1 MALKF
6 ITAEEAA
13 SFVHHDDN
21 VGFSGFTPAGC
32 PKVVPGAIA
41 KKAIAEHEKGNP
53 FQIGM
58 FTGAST
64 GDKLDGEL
72 ARANAIKF
80 RTPYQSN
87 KDLRALLNSHGAQYF
102 DMHLSELA
110 QSLRYGFLGKIDVAI
125 VEAADVTEDGE
136 IVPTS
141 GVGILPTICRMADRI
156 IIELNCRHPK
166 EIRGM
171 HDIYEPA
178 DPPYRREI
186 PIYTPSDRIGS
197 DCVKVDPSKIV
208 GVVKTDEPNEGGKF
222 SPLDDVTM
230 AIGQNVA
237 NFLVGEIKAGRLP
250 KEFVPLQS
258 GVGNVA
264 NAVLGCMGE
273 NKDIPAFNVY
283 TEVIQDAV
291 IALMKEG
298 RVKFASG
305 CSLSVSNEVIRD
317 IYANLDFFKD
327 KILLR
332 PQEISNNPEVARRL
346 GLVAINTAL
355 EADIFGNIN
364 STHVSGTRMMNG
376 IGGSGDFTRSAMLS
390 IFTTPST
397 AKEGKISAFVPMVSH
412 LDHSEHSVKV
422 IITEYGV
429 ADLRGKSP
437 IQRARCIIDNCV
449 HPDYKPLLEE
459 YLAMGIKGHTP
470 QNLKCCFAF
479 HEELAA
485 SGDMHNVDWS
495 KYNKYSLYHIYRKGL
510 CQNGV
515 LTQPFSLEVPP
526 QPQREKAIVNHV
538 KVSFFCYEVLF
549 QQPS

>member
-1 MALKF
+1 MSLKF

-13 SFVHHDDN
+13 AFVNNDDN

-32 PKVVPGAIA
+32 PKSVPEAIA
-41 KKAIAEHEKGNP
+41 KRAAEEHAKGNP

-64 GDKLDGEL
+64 GDRLDGEL

-87 KDLRALLNSHGAQYF
+87 KDLRSALNAHKAQYY

-110 QSLRYGFLGKIDVAI
+110 QSLRYGFLGKINVAVI
-125 VEAADVTEDGE
+125 EAADVTEDGE
-136 IVPTS
+136 IVPTC
-141 GVGILPTICRMADRI
+141 GVGITPTICRLADKI
-156 IIELNCRHPK
+156 IVELNHKHPK
-166 EIRGM
+166 AIRGM
-171 HDIYEPA
+171 HDIYEPL

-186 PIYTPSDRIGS
+186 PVYSPSDRIGLPY
-197 DCVKVDPSKIV
+197 VKVDPSKIV
-208 GVVKTDEPNEGGKF
+208 GVVETENANEGGAF
-222 SPLDDVTM
+222 APLDDVTK
-230 AIGQNVA
+230 AIGNNVA
-237 NFLVGEIKAGRLP
+237 MFLAGELKAGRIPEGFLP
-250 KEFVPLQS
+250 MQS

-264 NAVLGCMGE
+264 NAVLAAIGE
-273 NKDIPAFNVY
+273 NKEIPAFNVY

-291 IALMKEG
+291 ISLMQEG

-305 CSLSVSNEVIRD
+305 CSLSVSNDVIRE

-346 GLVAINTAL
+346 GLITINTAL

-364 STHVSGTRMMNG
+364 STHVSGTKMMNG
-376 IGGSGDFTRSAMLS
+376 IGGSGDFTRSAYLS

-397 AKEGKISAFVPMVSH
+397 AKDGKISAFVPMVSH
-412 LDHSEHSVKV
+412 VDHNEHSVKV

-437 IQRARCIIDNCV
+437 VQRAEAIINNCV
-449 HPDYKPLLEE
+449 HPDYRPLLTE
-459 YLAMGIKGHTP
+459 YMNMGIKGHTP
-470 QNLKCCFAF
+470 QNLKCSFAF

-495 KYNKYSLYHIYRKGL
+495 KYAK
-510 CQNGV
+510 
-515 LTQPFSLEVPP
+515 
-526 QPQREKAIVNHV
+526 
-538 KVSFFCYEVLF
+538 
-549 QQPS
+549 